1 MEVNSVTKAQ
11 LKFSDYKKVPVLVA
25 ESENG
30 EEFVVGFG
38 FFFLHLP
45 SFITDVSEMHSNE
58 GILYF
63 L

>member
-30 EEFVVGFG
+30 EEFVVGLGVLF
-38 FFFLHLP
+38 
-45 SFITDVSEMHSNE
+45 MHVYS
-58 GILYF
+58 
-63 L
+63 